1 MNSSTNL
8 RRSCYL
14 CASLL
19 LIFFSLTAP
28 AISAQDKMKV
38 EDLIA
43 RHLESV
49 GTDKLRLAIKSRVVL
64 GTCSV
69 TFREGKV
76 NNGEGRAVL
85 ASDSRRHLIGMV
97 FGFPEYPHEKMGFD
111 GKNLSVSYL
120 KPGVRSSLGNFVRM
134 NEVIFR
140 DGLFGG
146 VLSAAFPL
154 FDLFTRQAK
163 LEYAGL
169 KKIDGKSLYA
179 LKYYPQ
185 KGADVNITLYFDDES
200 FRHVRTEY
208 EQVIVSRQ
216 GGSVTT
222 TLPAQGRTSQA
233 DASASQLETRYKLVE
248 EFGNFKEESGLTLPH
263 TYKISFSFDS
273 GRGSIR
279 NIWLLNLT
287 QFGFNQQFDEGAF
300 DVNRATS

>member
-1 MNSSTNL
+1 L
-8 RRSCYL
+8 GV
-14 CASLL
+14 SLL
-19 LIFFSLTAP
+19 LIVLSFTTLS
-28 AISAQDKMKV
+28 ISAQDKMNV

-49 GTDKLRLAIKSRVVL
+49 GTDKLRLTIKSRLVL

-111 GKNLSVSYL
+111 GKNLSISYL

-185 KGADVNITLYFDDES
+185 KGADVKVTLYFDDES

-216 GGSVTT
+216 GGTAAT
-222 TLPAQGRTSQA
+222 TLPQGGGSQA
-233 DASASQLETRYKLVE
+233 DGSASQLETRYKLVE
-248 EFGNFKEESGLTLPH
+248 EFSNFKEESGLTLPH